1 MGVRVLAIDRPGFGH
16 STRRPGRSLRL
27 VADDLAYLLDA
38 LELEVVPVVAH
49 SAGGPHALAMAA
61 CHGERVSR
69 MSVVSGACRLNSD
82 ERAGVVKANQ
92 EVAAAAERG
101 WDALHR
107 YLVDL
112 RKELL
117 RGETPALLADVVES
131 DLVVIGDLNRNVR
144 ERQVRDEGL
153 RQGAEGWADEVLAIM
168 GDWDFDLS
176 AVQAHVTWFHGADD
190 NTVPISAARRLAQ
203 RLPNCELIEL
213 EARGHRTAVGRRAIE
228 DVLTA

>member
-1 MGVRVLAIDRPGFGH
+1 LLIERVARTLSRWLH
-16 STRRPGRSLRL
+16 
-27 VADDLAYLLDA
+27 
-38 LELEVVPVVAH
+38 
-49 SAGGPHALAMAA
+49 AMAIA
-61 CHGERVSR
+61 SHGCQSSSAHAISTPTSAPASSR
-69 MSVVSGACRLNSD
+69 PTN
-82 ERAGVVKANQ
+82 

-117 RGETPALLADVVES
+117 RRETPALLADVVES
-131 DLVVIGDLNRNVR
+131 DWVVIGDLNRNVR
-144 ERQVRDEGL
+144 ERQVRDEAL
-153 RQGAEGWADEVLAIM
+153 RQGAEGWADEALAIM

-176 AVQAHVTWFHGADD
+176 AVQARVTWFHGEDD